1 MLGNAA
7 RMPPPL
13 DRLDMQILTALQA
26 NNQATA
32 QALAEQ
38 VPLSPSAI
46 LRRIRQYREEG
57 IIAADVSILAPST
70 VGERISVLIMV
81 QLDRHSPAD
90 VADFRAHLCRS
101 PHVQVCME
109 ISGAYDISCIAIF
122 RGMEEFN
129 AFSDEHVAA
138 HPAVRRYEASFIKK
152 RVKFT
157 TAIPL

>member
-1 MLGNAA
+1 MAY
-7 RMPPPL
+7 PL
-13 DRLDMQILTALQA
+13 DRLDVQILAALQE

-32 QALAEQ
+32 QALADR

-46 LRRIRQYREEG
+46 LRRIRQYRDEG
-57 IIAADVSILAPST
+57 VISADVSIIEPGQ
-70 VGERISVLIMV
+70 VGERISVIMMV
-81 QLDRHSPAD
+81 QLERHSPAA
-90 VADFRAHLCRS
+90 VSEFRTHLCQS

-129 AFSDEHVAA
+129 TFTDTNIAG
-138 HPAVRRYEASFIKK
+138 HPAVRRYEASFVKK

-157 TAIPL
+157 TAIPP

>member
-1 MLGNAA
+1 MAY
-7 RMPPPL
+7 PL
-13 DRLDMQILTALQA
+13 DRLDIQILAALQE

-32 QALAEQ
+32 QALAER

-57 IIAADVSILAPST
+57 VIAADVSILAPQT
-70 VGERISVLIMV
+70 VGERISVLLMV
-81 QLDRHSPAD
+81 QLERHAPLD
-90 VADFRAHLCRS
+90 VAEFRAHLCRS

-109 ISGAYDISCIAIF
+109 ISGAYDMSCIAIF

-129 AFSDEHVAA
+129 TFTDAHVAA

-157 TAIPL
+157 PAVPL

>member
-1 MLGNAA
+1 MAYA
-7 RMPPPL
+7 L
-13 DRLDMQILTALQA
+13 DRLDVQILSALQE

-32 QALAEQ
+32 QALADR

-46 LRRIRQYREEG
+46 LRRIRQYRDG
-57 IIAADVSILAPST
+57 GVIAADVSIIEPTQL
-70 VGERISVLIMV
+70 GERISVILMV
-81 QLDRHSPAD
+81 QLALHSPQA

-122 RGMEEFN
+122 RNMGEFN
-129 AFSDEHVAA
+129 TFTDTLIAG
-138 HPAVRRYEASFIKK
+138 HPAVSRYEANFVKK
-152 RVKFT
+152 RAKFT

>member
-1 MLGNAA
+1 MAYS
-7 RMPPPL
+7 L
-13 DRLDMQILTALQA
+13 DRLDVQILAALQE

-32 QALAEQ
+32 QALADK

-46 LRRIRQYREEG
+46 LRRIRQYRDEG
-57 IIAADVSILAPST
+57 VIAADVSILDAGH
-70 VGERISVLIMV
+70 VGDRISVVIMV
-81 QLDRHSPAD
+81 QLELHSPTA
-90 VADFRAHLCRS
+90 VSEFRSHLARS

-122 RGMEEFN
+122 RSIEEFN
-129 AFSDEHVAA
+129 AFTDANIA
-138 HPAVRRYEASFIKK
+138 GHPAVRRYEANFVKK

>member
-1 MLGNAA
+1 MFGTAA
-7 RMPPPL
+7 RMPL
-13 DRLDMQILTALQA
+13 DRLDVQILAALQE
-26 NNQATA
+26 NNQSTA
-32 QALAEQ
+32 QALAER

-46 LRRIRQYREEG
+46 LRRIRQYREDG
-57 IIAADVSILAPST
+57 IIAADVSVLGAAT

-81 QLDRHSPAD
+81 QLERHSPAD
-90 VADFRAHLCRS
+90 VAEFRAHLCRA

-122 RGMEEFN
+122 KGMDEFN
-129 AFSDEHVAA
+129 AFSDEHIAG
-138 HPAVRRYEASFIKK
+138 HPAVRRYEASFVKK

>member
-1 MLGNAA
+1 MAYS
-7 RMPPPL
+7 L
-13 DRLDMQILTALQA
+13 DRLDVQILGALQE

-32 QALAEQ
+32 QALADR

-46 LRRIRQYREEG
+46 LRRIRQYRDEG
-57 IIAADVSILAPST
+57 LIAADVSIIEPGR
-70 VGERISVLIMV
+70 VGERISVILMV
-81 QLDRHSPAD
+81 QLEMHSPGA
-90 VADFRAHLCRS
+90 VAEFRAHLCRS

-129 AFSDEHVAA
+129 AFTDANIA
-138 HPAVRRYEASFIKK
+138 GHPAVRRYEASFVKK
-152 RVKFT
+152 RFKFT

>member
-1 MLGNAA
+1 
-7 RMPPPL
+7 MPNDL
-13 DRLDMQILTALQA
+13 DRLDVQILGALQQ

-32 QALAEQ
+32 QILAER

-46 LRRIRQYREEG
+46 LRRIRNYREEG
-57 IIAADVSILAPST
+57 VITADVSIIEPAQ
-70 VGERISVLIMV
+70 VGERISVIIMV
-81 QLDRHSPAD
+81 QLERHSPAA
-90 VADFRAHLCRS
+90 VAEFRAHLCRS
-101 PHVQVCME
+101 PQVQVCME

-129 AFSDEHVAA
+129 TFSDVTIAG
-138 HPAVRRYEASFIKK
+138 HPAVRRYEASFVKK

>member
-1 MLGNAA
+1 MAY
-7 RMPPPL
+7 PL
-13 DRLDMQILTALQA
+13 DRLDIQILAALQE

-32 QALAEQ
+32 QVLSER

-46 LRRIRQYREEG
+46 LRRIRTYREEG
-57 IIAADVSILAPST
+57 VIAADVSILAPQT
-70 VGERISVLIMV
+70 VGERISVLLMV
-81 QLDRHSPAD
+81 QLERHSPAD
-90 VADFRAHLCRS
+90 VAEFRAHLARS

-109 ISGAYDISCIAIF
+109 ISGAYDIACIAIF

-129 AFSDEHVAA
+129 GFSDAHVAG

-157 TAIPL
+157 PAVPL

>member
-1 MLGNAA
+1 MGMAYA
-7 RMPPPL
+7 L
-13 DRLDMQILTALQA
+13 DRLDVQILAALQE

-32 QALAEQ
+32 QALADR

-46 LRRIRQYREEG
+46 LRRIRQYRDDG
-57 IIAADVSILAPST
+57 VIAADVSIIEPAQM
-70 VGERISVLIMV
+70 GEHLSVIFMV
-81 QLDRHSPAD
+81 QLERHSPAA
-90 VADFRAHLCRS
+90 VGEFRAHLCRS

-109 ISGAYDISCIAIF
+109 ISGAYDISSIAIF

-129 AFSDEHVAA
+129 AFTDANIAS
-138 HPAVRRYEASFIKK
+138 HPAVRRYEASFVKK

>member
-1 MLGNAA
+1 
-7 RMPPPL
+7 MPNDL
-13 DRLDMQILTALQA
+13 DRLDVQILGALQQ

-32 QALAEQ
+32 QILAER

-57 IIAADVSILAPST
+57 VITADVSIIEPGQ
-70 VGERISVLIMV
+70 VGERISVILMV
-81 QLDRHSPAD
+81 QLERHSPAA
-90 VADFRAHLCRS
+90 VAEFRAHLCRS
-101 PHVQVCME
+101 PQVQVCME

-129 AFSDEHVAA
+129 AFTDAA
-138 HPAVRRYEASFIKK
+138 IAGHPAVRRYEASFVKK

>member
-1 MLGNAA
+1 MAY
-7 RMPPPL
+7 PL
-13 DRLDMQILTALQA
+13 DRLDIQILAALQE

-32 QALAEQ
+32 QALAER

-57 IIAADVSILAPST
+57 VIAADVSILAPQT
-70 VGERISVLIMV
+70 VGERISVLLMV
-81 QLDRHSPAD
+81 QLERHAPLD
-90 VADFRAHLCRS
+90 VAEFRAHLCRS

-109 ISGAYDISCIAIF
+109 ISGAYDMSCIAIF

-129 AFSDEHVAA
+129 SFTDTHVAA

-157 TAIPL
+157 PAVPL